1 MQRRDGILVVEQH
14 AVGVGR
20 AGHDVEEHHVH
31 AEAAQAAD
39 GFHVRWLVFEP
50 DHRVA
55 NVLLEE
61 LEQARFKRLAGRHL
75 LEEDQ

>member
-1 MQRRDGILVVEQH
+1 MQNATLHYIFDPLCGWCHGAAPLV
-14 AVGVGR
+14 
-20 AGHDVEEHHVH
+20 D
-31 AEAAQAAD
+31 AAQAAD